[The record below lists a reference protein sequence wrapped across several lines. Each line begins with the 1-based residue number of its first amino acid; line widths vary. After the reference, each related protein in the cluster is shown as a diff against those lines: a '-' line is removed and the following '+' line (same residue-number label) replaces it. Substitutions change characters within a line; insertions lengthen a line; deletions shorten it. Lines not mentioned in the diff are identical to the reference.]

1 MKKAILH
8 HTKWSMV
15 VAKLTSIALLIAT
28 LLSPTATA
36 HELIPTDE
44 KTSAIVA
51 TDPKPI
57 PKNREEMKQLLENL
71 KSRKSRLPLP
81 KVDPNAAAANNGRPV
96 VNNGLA
102 RRTYL
107 PAAWFAAD
115 FGNDPAM
122 TLTYV
127 FKTQCFWVVSRGNN
141 CHYCLG
147 HQEHKLHD
155 SGLSDK
161 QIAWLDYDWSQLDPM
176 VRKGA
181 AIAKAMT
188 LTPHQLTDQD
198 VENLRPE
205 LTDPQIIE
213 LVYTI
218 AMFNSVNRWTD
229 ALGLPQDE
237 IMREKR
243 IDFLT
248 PVDAEF
254 QGKAGGLA
262 AANPQAAN
270 RKLPSYAEAMATLNQ
285 NESRKPRVALPSEE
299 AAREML
305 AITDADV
312 KIENWERALATFP
325 EVGKRQWDAIQ
336 SMNNEGH
343 LSPKIKALIAWTSAR
358 HNIASSTLRFAHQRL
373 QQAGLTE
380 SDIERLDRGEGL
392 TTDEEMVRQF
402 TIKLTEHP
410 QRITDADIE
419 NLRQKFNDQQVAEIV
434 YLIGAANMLDRLT
447 ETLAL

>member
-1 MKKAILH
+1 MHILNRSINLSLNICAVIMFGGLGVTGKAC
-8 HTKWSMV
+8 
-15 VAKLTSIALLIAT
+15 
-28 LLSPTATA
+28 
-36 HELIPTDE
+36 HEPLQQEETPAQAASSE
-44 KTSAIVA
+44 
-51 TDPKPI
+51 PKPI
-57 PKNREEMKQLLENL
+57 PQNREEMKKLLHDL
-71 KSRKSRLPLP
+71 KARKSRLPLP
-81 KVDPNAAAANNGRPV
+81 KVEPAVAGNTNGGRPV

-107 PAAWFAAD
+107 PASWFAAD

-181 AIAKAMT
+181 TLAKAMT
-188 LTPHQLTDQD
+188 LSPHQISNRDIEQ
-198 VENLRPE
+198 LRPE

-229 ALGLPQDE
+229 ALGLPQDA
-237 IMREKR
+237 IMREKP

-262 AANPQAAN
+262 ATDLQAAD
-270 RKLPSYAEAMATLNQ
+270 RSLPSFQDTLKLMT
-285 NESRKPRVALPSEE
+285 ESENRKPRVELPTEE
-299 AAREML
+299 AARKML
-305 AITDADV
+305 GITDAAV
-312 KIENWERALATFP
+312 PIANWERALATFP
-325 EVGKRQWDAIQ
+325 EVGKRQWDALQ
-336 SMNNEGH
+336 AMKSDGH
-343 LSPKIKALIAWTSAR
+343 VSEKLKAIIAWTSAR
-358 HNIASSTLRFAHQRL
+358 HNISGTTLKLAYGRL
-373 QQAGLTE
+373 EKLGLAA
-380 SDIERLDRGEGL
+380 SDIEQLDRHAGL
-392 TTDEEMVRQF
+392 DSKEKLVARF
-402 TIKLTEHP
+402 AAKLTEHP
-410 QRITDADIE
+410 QRISDADIE
-419 NLRQKFNDQQVAEIV
+419 ELRGEFTDQQVAEIV
-434 YLIGAANMLDRLT
+434 YLIGAANMLDRFT
-447 ETLAL
+447 ETLSL